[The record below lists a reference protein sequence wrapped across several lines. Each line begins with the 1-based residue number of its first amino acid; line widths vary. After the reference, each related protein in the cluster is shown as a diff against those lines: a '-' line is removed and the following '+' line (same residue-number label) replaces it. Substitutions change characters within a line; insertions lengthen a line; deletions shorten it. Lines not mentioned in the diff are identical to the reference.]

1 MRQHH
6 KIFSRFKPY
15 HGPVLAGQTVDG
27 FLGTKARHE
36 FYGRTPGPQ
45 TVGNLIV
52 QCPYPAFDEDYIE
65 WIDLLESV
73 VAARKSY
80 TMIELGAG
88 MGRWAVRAAS
98 AVRHYSPN
106 LPFRLIAVE
115 AEPTHFEWM
124 RLHFADNDVDPN
136 QHSLLYAAVSD
147 VPGEVSFYVGTEC
160 GDIAP
165 GAWYGQRLAKDYEVD
180 IQVEEAPYGRHQV
193 RRHVSGA
200 ISITV
205 TAITLVSILD
215 GLDQVDLIDSD
226 LQGAEL
232 GVIRS
237 SIRELD
243 AKVKRLHIGTHGREI
258 ENELRQLLT
267 SHGWRCLADYP
278 CFSLEETPWGP
289 IEFQDGVQSWVNPS
303 LTGPWWSPSAFVS
316 KMKARFKRRHG

>member
-1 MRQHH
+1 M
-6 KIFSRFKPY
+6 
-15 HGPVLAGQTVDG
+15 
-27 FLGTKARHE
+27 
-36 FYGRTPGPQ
+36 
-45 TVGNLIV
+45 

-98 AVRHYSPN
+98 AVRHYNPN

-160 GDIAP
+160 EEIAP